1 MNIYIKLNEKQR
13 KLVEEAGDIIE
24 NREYSEE
31 EVKQVQ
37 NILVNHI
44 FSQSKNVIGKEMNKF
59 MEIFQ
64 ILELNN

>member
-37 NILVNHI
+37 NILANHI

-59 MEIFQ
+59 MEIYYY
-64 ILELNN
+64 E

>member
-37 NILVNHI
+37 NILANHI

-64 ILELNN
+64 LLELNN